1 MNQNSKYILDKKIIY
16 IIIECIIGI
25 IYPKTSKTNLKVSNK
40 TALRNV

>member
-25 IYPKTSKTNLKVSNK
+25 IYPKTNLKVSNK